1 MPPPDAAPRSVLD
14 HVTSPRDVRPAALA
28 VLGLA
33 ALAVAVGGWEHA
45 YLYHRGY
52 ADIDT
57 IGPLFLINAVASL
70 GTVLL
75 LIARRPLPFVVLSL
89 AISVGSLVAIVL
101 TRTTGLFGFEESG
114 YDSRA
119 VLTIV
124 AEVVAVVLTVAGAL
138 LARRDLRGGAPVG
151 APAGDVRTGAAR

>member
-1 MPPPDAAPRSVLD
+1 MPPPDDTPRSVLD
-14 HVTSPRDVRPAALA
+14 HVTSRRDVRPAALV

-52 ADIDT
+52 SDIDT
-57 IGPLFLINAVASL
+57 IGPLFLLNAVGSL
-70 GTVLL
+70 ATVLL
-75 LIARRPLPFVVLSL
+75 LLARRPLPFVLSSL
-89 AISVGSLVAIVL
+89 AISVGSLIAIVL

-124 AEVVAVVLTVAGAL
+124 AEVAAVVLTVAGL
-138 LARRDLRGGAPVG
+138 VLARADLRAAPPG
-151 APAGDVRTGAAR
+151 RAPAPGRSSEATR

>member
-1 MPPPDAAPRSVLD
+1 M
-14 HVTSPRDVRPAALA
+14 TLA

-45 YLYHRGY
+45 HLYHRGY
-52 ADIDT
+52 SEIDV
-57 IGPLFLINAVASL
+57 IGPLFLVNAVASL
-70 GTVLL
+70 GAVLVLL
-75 LIARRPLPFVVLSL
+75 ARRPGPFVVLSL

-124 AEVVAVVLTVAGAL
+124 AEVAAVLLTLVGGAL
-138 LARRDLRGGAPVG
+138 ARGDLRGDPQGGDAQGGDAPG
-151 APAGDVRTGAAR
+151 GDSSGRPSAAGGVTG

>member
-1 MPPPDAAPRSVLD
+1 MTPSKDRPRRIGDLLQVA
-14 HVTSPRDVRPAALA
+14 PRDVRPAALA

-33 ALAVAVGGWEHA
+33 AVAVGVGGWEHA

-52 ADIDT
+52 DDIDW
-57 IGPLFLINAVASL
+57 IGPAFLVNAVGSL
-70 GTVLL
+70 VAILL
-75 LIARRPLPFVVLSL
+75 LLARRPGPFVVLSL
-89 AISVGSLVAIVL
+89 LISVGSLIAIVL

-124 AEVVAVVLTVAGAL
+124 AEVAATGLTLAGAL
-138 LARRDLRGGAPVG
+138 LAREELRGRPGATPGRAGPDG
-151 APAGDVRTGAAR
+151 APA

>member
-1 MPPPDAAPRSVLD
+1 MPRSDAAPRSVLD
-14 HVTSPRDVRPAALA
+14 HLTAPRDVSPVALA
-28 VLGLA
+28 TLGLA

-52 ADIDT
+52 SDIDT
-57 IGPLFLINAVASL
+57 IGTLFLVNAVASL
-70 GTVLL
+70 GAVLVLL
-75 LIARRPLPFVVLSL
+75 ARRPLPFVLLSL
-89 AISVGSLVAIVL
+89 AISVGSLIAIVL

-124 AEVVAVVLTVAGAL
+124 AEVAAVVLTVAGAV
-138 LARRDLRGGAPVG
+138 LARADLRGDPPAREPSSAAAAGPV
-151 APAGDVRTGAAR
+151 R

>member
-1 MPPPDAAPRSVLD
+1 MPPPDDAPRSVLD

-52 ADIDT
+52 SDIDT

-70 GTVLL
+70 GTVLVL
-75 LIARRPLPFVVLSL
+75 LARRPLPFVLLSL
-89 AISVGSLVAIVL
+89 AISVGSLIAIVL

-114 YDSRA
+114 YDGRA

-124 AEVVAVVLTVAGAL
+124 AEVVAVVLTVAGAV
-138 LARRDLRGGAPVG
+138 LARGDLRGPAPG
-151 APAGDVRTGAAR
+151 RAPTMDRTGEAKR

>member
-1 MPPPDAAPRSVLD
+1 
-14 HVTSPRDVRPAALA
+14 VTSPRDVRPAALA
-28 VLGLA
+28 VLALA

-52 ADIDT
+52 SDIDT
-57 IGPLFLINAVASL
+57 IGPLFLVNAVASL
-70 GTVLL
+70 ATVLVL
-75 LIARRPLPFVVLSL
+75 LARRPVPFVVLSL
-89 AISVGSLVAIVL
+89 AISIGSLVAIVL

-124 AEVVAVVLTVAGAL
+124 AEVAAVVLTVAGAA
-138 LARRDLRGGAPVG
+138 LARGDLRGAPPSR
-151 APAGDVRTGAAR
+151 APAPARPGEAAR